1 MIISTF
7 YCVYIWWSYDQL
19 LLLLLGTSV
28 LPPPPS
34 VSRLAVTALT
44 PVGGDERTRA
54 RMVQNITLLAPS
66 LLDHQSN
73 QLSKM
78 FCTMFWFHRTLI
90 DNLFLFLINFRW
102 FKADVLLLVI
112 LTQTSKKSRKL
123 GIMNPSIYRQF
134 INQIISILD
143 VDNVEICILLP
154 ILSVIKIF
162 KLTLSQTL
170 SPFVY
175 EIDFLL

>member
-1 MIISTF
+1 MINC
-7 YCVYIWWSYDQL
+7 YCCSEREWE
-19 LLLLLGTSV
+19 SV
-28 LPPPPS
+28 TIPALQC
-34 VSRLAVTALT
+34 SRQDWLTPLT
-44 PVGGDERTRA
+44 PVVEGDERTRA
-54 RMVQNITLLAPS
+54 RRVQNITLLAPS

-78 FCTMFWFHRTLI
+78 FCTRFWFHRTLI